1 MSDRQFGSIVAS
13 VKRDNPDVIYAS
25 GYFFTAGPLVSQLR
39 AGGVTATIVGQEGYD
54 TPNFIDIAKAAA
66 EGVIITTS
74 LDRDS
79 KDPEMRAFIDGY
91 EKKYGVAADMV
102 AATTHTAIRIAADA
116 MRRAGTDDT
125 SKIRDAIAS
134 GKVHAATGTIVFNNL
149 GEIAKN
155 VQAQIVK
162 DGKFRHYA
170 VIEDP
175 VLLAPP
181 SK

>member
-1 MSDRQFGSIVAS
+1 
-13 VKRDNPDVIYAS
+13 
-25 GYFFTAGPLVSQLR
+25 
-39 AGGVTATIVGQEGYD
+39 
-54 TPNFIDIAKAAA
+54 
-66 EGVIITTS
+66 
-74 LDRDS
+74 
-79 KDPEMRAFIDGY
+79 MRAFIDGY
-91 EKKYGVAADMV
+91 EKKYGIAADMV
-102 AATTHTAIRIAADA
+102 AATTHTAVRIAADA
-116 MRRAGTDDT
+116 MRRAGTDDPA
-125 SKIRDAIAS
+125 KIRDAIAS
-134 GKVHAATGTIVFNNL
+134 GKVHAATGTIVFNEL

>member
-1 MSDRQFGSIVAS
+1 MTNMIGKGVTPLLAALLLSACAAPEFKQPAIAVPAGFKEAAPKFGLEIVSEYNYGMSDRQFGSIVAS

-79 KDPEMRAFIDGY
+79 KDPEMRARFKELPTCLGQRSTW
-91 EKKYGVAADMV
+91 ERSHEQSAA
-102 AATTHTAIRIAADA
+102 
-116 MRRAGTDDT
+116 
-125 SKIRDAIAS
+125 
-134 GKVHAATGTIVFNNL
+134 
-149 GEIAKN
+149 
-155 VQAQIVK
+155 
-162 DGKFRHYA
+162 
-170 VIEDP
+170 
-175 VLLAPP
+175 
-181 SK
+181 